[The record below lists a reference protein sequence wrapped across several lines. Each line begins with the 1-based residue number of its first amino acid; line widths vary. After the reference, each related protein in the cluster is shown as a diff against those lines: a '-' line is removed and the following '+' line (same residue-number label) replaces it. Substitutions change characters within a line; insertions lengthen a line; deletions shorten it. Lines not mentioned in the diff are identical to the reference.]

1 LVRYG
6 QAKLAA
12 GFRGFRPQISPELS
26 REPPHQ
32 VFTHSSVAPLIEA
45 DTVIFHCEAR
55 LIIERLK
62 NHTNA
67 ADALI
72 RKGVF
77 GRIRDKLIDDQA
89 Q

>member
-6 QAKLAA
+6 QAKRAA
-12 GFRGFRPQISPELS
+12 GFRGSHRQVSPELA
-26 REPPHQ
+26 RDPPHQ

-45 DTVIFHCEAR
+45 DTIVFHREAR
-55 LIIERLK
+55 LIVEHFES
-62 NHTNA
+62 HTNT

-72 RKGVF
+72 WKGVF